1 VDPLGGVTR
10 SYYDAFDRPQQVVAN
25 LVDPNYATL
34 DELIAVAQPPAYN
47 PAYPD
52 RNVPLWYAYDAVGN
66 RIAETNANGVTTRTY
81 YDVLHRPV
89 LQVAN
94 LAGWD
99 MYNDQPPDCAQV
111 VCDQATN
118 LRSDWFYDAA
128 GNLIAVMDPQGTIV
142 RTYYDSLNRP
152 TQVVENLVDA
162 GYANVID
169 LINAPAPPAFN
180 PAYPDQNVPT
190 GYEYDALGNQTARI
204 DPNNVT
210 TRYEYDGLNHLT
222 AVTENYLSNPPSGS
236 DPNSVNVRT
245 TYEYDLNGNLTATH
259 DANGHITTYGYDAF
273 NQVITQTLPGSPAAV
288 TLYQYDPAGN
298 LLSLKDANTSVDLPE
313 NRTRYAYDGLGRP
326 IGIDYPGSD
335 PDAAFSYDL
344 LGRLQGMQD
353 GLGTTQWG
361 YDGLNRVLSVL
372 DPFGDQV
379 GYAYDGLGR
388 LTGLAYP
395 GVAQPVQYTYDPL
408 NRLQTVRDWGQ
419 NQTQYSYDEAG
430 RLVGADLPN
439 GV

>member
-1 VDPLGGVTR
+1 
-10 SYYDAFDRPQQVVAN
+10 
-25 LVDPNYATL
+25 
-34 DELIAVAQPPAYN
+34 
-47 PAYPD
+47 
-52 RNVPLWYAYDAVGN
+52 
-66 RIAETNANGVTTRTY
+66 
-81 YDVLHRPV
+81 
-89 LQVAN
+89 
-94 LAGWD
+94 
-99 MYNDQPPDCAQV
+99 
-111 VCDQATN
+111 
-118 LRSDWFYDAA
+118 
-128 GNLIAVMDPQGTIV
+128 MDPQGTIV